1 MELKQ
6 KNEAFHSYN
15 GLVGSSRGVDGVDCE
30 KTWSFL
36 RKNTFSSRN
45 RSGIGF
51 MSSRIAGNDRL
62 GLGSS
67 KIKVWAKKSKKNY
80 GKTKIF

>member
-1 MELKQ
+1 MRSFIVTMVQ
-6 KNEAFHSYN
+6 
-15 GLVGSSRGVDGVDCE
+15 GGSSRGVHGVYGE
-30 KTWSFL
+30 NTWPFL
-36 RKNTFSSRN
+36 RKKHTLSSRN

-67 KIKVWAKKSKKNY
+67 KIEVLAKNSKENRENL
-80 GKTKIF
+80 